1 MSSLCQHVA
10 PEVTERISSDVVT
23 VTVTVIVIAE
33 ICEIDKLVYYDFQPL
48 L

>member
-10 PEVTERISSDVVT
+10 PEVPERISSDVVI
-23 VTVTVIVIAE
+23 VIVIAE